1 MEGEKTYR
9 SGCPALLFMD
19 FVAVMLFTR
28 SLHKVFQQ
36 EYLILLIIEIII
48 ILNQI
53 SAWSYLS
60 KFFIKEHVTFFL
72 SLLKKKKEFCHM
84 KLFLYSSGHWGNIV
98 KKFSSNAWGSEKR

>member
-1 MEGEKTYR
+1 MTYR
-9 SGCPALLFMD
+9 IGCPALLFMD

-36 EYLILLIIEIII
+36 ECLILLIIEIII

-60 KFFIKEHVTFFL
+60 TFFIKEHVTFFL

-84 KLFLYSSGHWGNIV
+84 KLFLCSSGHWGNIV
-98 KKFSSNAWGSEKR
+98 KIFSPNAWGSETR